1 MKLAGLLK
9 DAFEK
14 AGVALPEKP
23 VAKKPQ
29 AKSTPNNKTHK
40 SAKAKRPVAPKQAHR
55 NKPSKNQFLG
65 YTHPTA
71 DNTVQE
77 QRQAQ
82 QALAAQ
88 LAPEE
93 QDRIIAKDDAR
104 FTWQYSNDI
113 TNQLLTWPQS
123 GIQTCLGRTADE
135 KFLSLGLDF
144 GTSTLKAVIT
154 DNERQLSYAVPF
166 RNAPSVNR
174 YLLPCSVYY
183 SDNKYSQISDGLA
196 YQDLKL
202 SLLEN
207 PSDTALQ
214 SHVIAFLALAL
225 QSIRAWLLSEH
236 GKTYSG
242 VVIWDLAIG
251 LPIAHSTDDAIAA
264 LFEKIA
270 TAAWISSTAEEI
282 SHSTVSSALARA
294 TQLHG
299 GSAIESDNEDIEV
312 RVQPEIAAQINGFV
326 SSEAYDPNAKNIFLM
341 VDIGA
346 GTLDASIFRIERP
359 KGKSKDKIILFKTTV
374 EPHGV
379 MNLHKKRMSWLA
391 STLKSTS
398 PDRTDLLEDV
408 EKSKAITDSAARLPS
423 NMQGYFEHVK
433 IKCKGMG
440 VDYDF
445 YAQVKAQV
453 ASETYHQ
460 TLKDRLLSAGE
471 MRMPMFLCGGGS
483 RLEFYS
489 RLNKYMH
496 EWPGFSWFGVTPRKL
511 QIPRGLQAS
520 GLKRNDYDRLS
531 VAYGLS
537 KLKLDR
543 VIINIDP
550 LPVEVVAT
558 DHAARFVDSSQL

>member
-29 AKSTPNNKTHK
+29 AKSKPNNKTYK
-40 SAKAKRPVAPKQAHR
+40 SAKVKRPVTPKQSHR

-65 YTHPTA
+65 YTHAAA

-77 QRQAQ
+77 QRRTQ

-93 QDRIIAKDDAR
+93 QDRIIAKDNAR

-113 TNQLLTWPQS
+113 KNQLITWPKS
-123 GIQTCLGRTADE
+123 GLLTGLGHTADE

-183 SDNKYSQISDGLA
+183 SDNKYSLTSDGLA

-207 PSDTALQ
+207 PSDAALQ

-242 VVIWDLAIG
+242 VIVWDLAIG
-251 LPIAHSTDDAIAA
+251 LPIAHSTDEAIAS
-264 LFEKIA
+264 LFEKMA
-270 TAAWISSTAEEI
+270 TAAWIASTVEEI
-282 SHSTVSSALARA
+282 SPSTVSSALARA
-294 TQLHG
+294 TQLQNG
-299 GSAIESDNEDIEV
+299 LAIESEEEDIEV

-359 KGKSKDKIILFKTTV
+359 KGKSKDKVILFKTTV

-391 STLKSTS
+391 SMLKSTH
-398 PDRTDLLEDV
+398 PDRTDLLENV
-408 EKSKAITDSAARLPS
+408 EKSKTITDSTARLPG
-423 NMQGYFEHVK
+423 NIQGYFEGVK
-433 IKCKGMG
+433 IQYKGMG

-445 YAQVKAQV
+445 YSRVKTQV

-460 TLKDRLLSAGE
+460 TLKDRLLSATE
-471 MRMPMFLCGGGS
+471 MRMPMFLCGGGA
-483 RLEFYS
+483 RLEFYN
-489 RLNKYMH
+489 RLNKHMH
-496 EWPGFSWFGVTPRKL
+496 ESPGFSWFGVTSRKL
-511 QIPRGLQAS
+511 QMPRSLQAL